1 MNMFFKTVTFAL
13 PIVATV
19 FVAPAH
25 AANLITNGDFSGG
38 TYTSTVGGNTSNMDP
53 NGWTPNA
60 GFNLNPGYNH
70 PTFVNGLSAL
80 SIGNYDF
87 QPLATLSQTFSDL
100 SGSSYTVNF
109 SAYDGGANGGDPNAY
124 LQVSAGGQSV
134 TLNDTVAGPFQPY
147 NFTFTGAGSD
157 SLSISAQTNPSEW
170 YVTNV
175 SVNGA
180 VAAVPE
186 PETYAMLLAGL
197 GLIGF
202 IAYRRKND
210 SSGMPMAA

>member
-1 MNMFFKTVTFAL
+1 MNMVRKIFLVTAL
-13 PIVATV
+13 ASCLSVTAN
-19 FVAPAH
+19 

-60 GFNLNPGYNH
+60 GFNLNPSFNH
-70 PTFVNGLSAL
+70 PAVVNSLSAL
-80 SIGNYDF
+80 SIGNFDY
-87 QPLATLSQTFSDL
+87 QQLATLSQTFSDL

-109 SAYDGGANGGDPNAY
+109 SAFDGGANGDPIAY

-134 TLNDTVAGPFQPY
+134 TLNDTVAAPFQPY
-147 NFTFTGAGSD
+147 NFTFTGTGSD
-157 SLSISAQTNPSEW
+157 TLSISAQTNPSEW

-175 SVNGA
+175 SVA